1 MEYFVDINELDFSE
15 LSEYLP
21 DSPLINN
28 VPKIVRQN
36 AFNVYREVMLVEN
49 VYRSLDSVID
59 DFEEINLKD
68 IKVLVKLDVLSEKK
82 IKLIL
87 NLV

>member
-1 MEYFVDINELDFSE
+1 YFVDINELDFSE

-21 DSPLINN
+21 DSHLINN

-49 VYRSLDSVID
+49 VYRSLEGVID